1 MTVAEDPNLVSLSA
15 HQPLDG
21 AERTLFGKD
30 GTAVSA
36 AIWLAPQRARP
47 GEAAG
52 FIYIIADIGPRKQL
66 EQQRRDSYKLEAVSR
81 LAAGVAHNFNNLLA
95 IITGYGDFA
104 LESLPDGAPVRNEI
118 QEVLKAARRAAGLT
132 VQLLAFGRQQPA
144 RPRIVELN
152 RVVSDLKEVLQ
163 KIAGPGTEV
172 VTSLGAGLGD
182 VRIDPEQIEQVLVTL
197 VVNARDAIA
206 GAGWIVLETANAN
219 VEDQTRREHLDV
231 KSGPY
236 VVLSVSDNGPGMDA
250 QTREHLFEPF
260 FTTKGLGTSGLG
272 LSSVYGIAKQNGGG
286 VAAISQPGQGT
297 RIEIYLPR
305 I

>member
-1 MTVAEDPNLVSLSA
+1 
-15 HQPLDG
+15 
-21 AERTLFGKD
+21 
-30 GTAVSA
+30 
-36 AIWLAPQRARP
+36 
-47 GEAAG
+47 
-52 FIYIIADIGPRKQL
+52 
-66 EQQRRDSYKLEAVSR
+66 
-81 LAAGVAHNFNNLLA
+81 
-95 IITGYGDFA
+95 
-104 LESLPDGAPVRNEI
+104 
-118 QEVLKAARRAAGLT
+118 
-132 VQLLAFGRQQPA
+132 
-144 RPRIVELN
+144 
-152 RVVSDLKEVLQ
+152 VSDLKEVLQ